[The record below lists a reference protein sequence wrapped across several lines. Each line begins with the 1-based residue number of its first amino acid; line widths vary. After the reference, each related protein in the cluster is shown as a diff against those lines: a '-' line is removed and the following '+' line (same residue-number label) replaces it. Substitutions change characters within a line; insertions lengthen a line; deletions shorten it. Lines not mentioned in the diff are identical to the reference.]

1 MSTLFSHPRTYSPAP
16 WPPRVGELVV
26 IRQKT
31 VGDENGLN
39 GFCGVVEYLD
49 PLKPVVGV
57 RLLDSEDKE
66 LKRFP
71 LEELIS
77 TGKTPAD
84 LLTEFAPTDAEF
96 SEALRIERSLPD
108 FNLFKKLSKKGGGVK
123 KTKPKKSEKE
133 LSPEQVS
140 LLKKLII
147 AKLKEIKET

>member
-1 MSTLFSHPRTYSPAP
+1 MTSLFSHPRTYSPAP
-16 WPPRVGELVV
+16 WPPKVGELVV

-39 GFCGVVEYLD
+39 GFCAVVKGFTASRALIQ
-49 PLKPVVGV
+49 
-57 RLLDSEDKE
+57 LLDSEDK
-66 LKRFP
+66 KW
-71 LEELIS
+71 LEFDQEEVIS

-84 LLTEFAPTDAEF
+84 LLAEFMPTDLEF

-108 FNLFKKLSKKGGGVK
+108 FNLFKRPSKKGTGVK
-123 KTKPKKSEKE
+123 KTKTKKSEKE

>member
-1 MSTLFSHPRTYSPAP
+1 MTSLFSHPRTYSPAP
-16 WPPRVGELVV
+16 WPPKVGELVV

-39 GFCGVVEYLD
+39 GFCAVVEYLN
-49 PLKPVVGV
+49 PLKPIVGV

-77 TGKTPAD
+77 TGKSPSE
-84 LLTEFAPTDAEF
+84 LLAEFMPTDLEF

-108 FNLFKKLSKKGGGVK
+108 FSLFKRTKKPG
-123 KTKPKKSEKE
+123 TKSPKAKKSEKE